1 MGPIL
6 SIGQQAI
13 IYAGESYT
21 FTPSFRHIAAVGEPE
36 QIVDYYNYLTS
47 DNADMVALC
56 SMAYDVMAACSDR
69 KLPKGLLWETANSW
83 DGERVVMVK
92 GKVDISAQI
101 LMAVDLLYMGIIGK
115 QFKLKERG
123 DMRALL
129 EFDPSSFVSAA
140 VVHLGMQ
147 PEQAWSLTITEF
159 NTFLKDKYPELYQP
173 DLPSAEEIERL
184 FSSTD
189 SLL

>member
-21 FTPSFRHIAAVGEPE
+21 FTPSFRRIAAVGEPE

-47 DNADMVALC
+47 DNADTVALC
-56 SMAYDVMAACSDR
+56 SMAYDVMSACADQ

-92 GKVDISAQI
+92 GKVDLSAQI

-115 QFKLKERG
+115 QFKLKEQG
-123 DMRALL
+123 DKRALI

-159 NTFLKDKYPELYQP
+159 NTFIRDKYPDLYQP
-173 DLPSAEEIERL
+173 DLPSADEIEKL

>member
-13 IYAGESYT
+13 IYSGESYT

-47 DNADMVALC
+47 DNADTVALC
-56 SMAYDVMAACSDR
+56 SMAYDVMSSCSDR
-69 KLPKGLLWETANSW
+69 ELPKGLLWETANSW
-83 DGERVVMVK
+83 DGERVLMVK
-92 GKVDISAQI
+92 GKVDLSAQI

-115 QFKLKERG
+115 QFKLKEQG
-123 DMRALL
+123 EKRALI
-129 EFDPSSFVSAA
+129 EFDPSSFVSSA

-159 NTFLKDKYPELYQP
+159 NTFIRDKYPDLYQP
-173 DLPSAEEIERL
+173 DLPSADEIERL

>member
-13 IYAGESYT
+13 IYAGKSYT

-47 DNADMVALC
+47 DNADIVALC
-56 SMAYDVMAACSDR
+56 SMAYDVMSACADQ

-92 GKVDISAQI
+92 GKVDLSAQM
-101 LMAVDLLYMGIIGK
+101 LMAVDLLYMGMVGK
-115 QFKLKERG
+115 QFKLKEQGEKRS
-123 DMRALL
+123 LL

-159 NTFLKDKYPELYQP
+159 NTFLKDKYPDLYQP
-173 DLPSAEEIERL
+173 DLPSADDIERL

>member
-47 DNADMVALC
+47 DNADTVALC
-56 SMAYDVMAACSDR
+56 SMAHDVMTACSDR
-69 KLPKGLLWETANSW
+69 KLPKGLLWETASSW
-83 DGERVVMVK
+83 DGSRVVMVK
-92 GKVDISAQI
+92 GKVDLSAQI
-101 LMAVDLLYMGIIGK
+101 LMAVDLLYMGVIGR
-115 QFKLKERG
+115 QFKLKEQG
-123 DMRALL
+123 EKRALI
-129 EFDPSSFVSAA
+129 EFDASSFVSSA

-159 NTFLKDKYPELYQP
+159 NTFIRDKYPDLYHP
-173 DLPSAEEIERL
+173 DLPSADEIERL

>member
-1 MGPIL
+1 MKPLL

-13 IYAGESYT
+13 TYSGESYT

-47 DNADMVALC
+47 DNADTVALC
-56 SMAYDVMAACSDR
+56 SMAYDVMSACADK
-69 KLPKGLLWETANSW
+69 KLPKGLLWETSNSW
-83 DGERVVMVK
+83 DGDRVVMVK
-92 GKVDISAQI
+92 GKVDLSAQI

-115 QFKLKERG
+115 QFKLKEQG
-123 DMRALL
+123 EKCALL

-147 PEQAWSLTITEF
+147 PEQAWSITITEF
-159 NTFLKDKYPELYQP
+159 NTFLRDKYPDLYQP
-173 DLPSAEEIERL
+173 DLPSADEIERL
-184 FSSTD
+184 FSSAD

>member
-13 IYAGESYT
+13 IYAGVSYT
-21 FTPSFRHIAAVGEPE
+21 FTPSFRNIASVGEPE

-47 DNADMVALC
+47 DNADIVALC
-56 SMAYDVMAACSDR
+56 SMAYDVMSACADQ
-69 KLPKGLLWETANSW
+69 KLPNGLLWETANSW
-83 DGERVVMVK
+83 DGDRVVMVK
-92 GKVDISAQI
+92 GKVDLSAQI
-101 LMAVDLLYMGIIGK
+101 LMAVDLLYMGMVGK
-115 QFKLKERG
+115 QFKLKEQG
-123 DMRALL
+123 EKRALI

-159 NTFLKDKYPELYQP
+159 NTFLKDKYPDLYQP
-173 DLPSAEEIERL
+173 DLPSAEEIDAL
-184 FSSTD
+184 FGDTD
-189 SLL
+189 QLL

>member
-21 FTPSFRHIAAVGEPE
+21 FTPSFRHIAAIGEPE

-47 DNADMVALC
+47 DNADIVALC
-56 SMAYDVMAACSDR
+56 SMAYDVMSACADQ

-92 GKVDISAQI
+92 GKVDLSAQI

-123 DMRALL
+123 DKRALI

-147 PEQAWSLTITEF
+147 PEHAWSLTITEF
-159 NTFLKDKYPELYQP
+159 NTFLKDKYPDLYQP
-173 DLPSAEEIERL
+173 DLPSADEIEKL

-189 SLL
+189 FLL

>member
-13 IYAGESYT
+13 IYAGEPYT
-21 FTPSFRHIAAVGEPE
+21 FTPSFRHIASVGEPE

-47 DNADMVALC
+47 DNADIVALC
-56 SMAYDVMAACSDR
+56 SMAYDVMSACADR
-69 KLPKGLLWETANSW
+69 KFPKGLLWETANSW
-83 DGERVVMVK
+83 DGSRVVMVK
-92 GKVDISAQI
+92 GKVDLSAQI

-123 DMRALL
+123 DRRALL

>member
-1 MGPIL
+1 MGAIL

-13 IYAGESYT
+13 IYSGESYT
-21 FTPSFRHIAAVGEPE
+21 FTPSFQHIASVGEPE

-47 DNADMVALC
+47 DNADTVALC
-56 SMAYDVMAACSDR
+56 SMAYDVMSACADQ

-92 GKVDISAQI
+92 GKVDLSAQI

-123 DMRALL
+123 DKRALI

-159 NTFLKDKYPELYQP
+159 NTFLKDKYPDLYQP
-173 DLPSAEEIERL
+173 DLPSADEIEKL